1 MLYRKT
7 TTAFSAVILGVMALL
22 GATVHAQINLS
33 NTGRPGS
40 PIGTFTVSKETLPR
54 TTRQTGASQTY
65 YQVKASPASQNALNL
80 MSLLG
85 AVAPPGDATPSGF
98 GGIAVRYDLGP
109 NLRFNTA
116 VTAAQLV
123 LQQGDG
129 TNIVDGGS
137 GATRGLRAGGTAT
150 AGSNSLC
157 SGFTC
162 AIFEVDPGAGITLA
176 ADTRVWL
183 LTWNN
188 TLAVSADGA
197 GQVRVR
203 VYRSYDDALAA
214 GGFAGSSITGL
225 RSDTGAKT
233 AVDVK
238 SSITTRITRGSPAVA
253 DVAADPR
260 FTNFAP
266 AGTKPL
272 GGISISLPPATAP
285 HWIAQAT
292 DENELV
298 DTLSEV
304 MSTADSGIAFTDST
318 GNLGFGTFRLTTAAT
333 CPAAGAGAV
342 TVADMGDNI
351 GQGTAA
357 VFSGARTLCVT
368 PRTSATTPAAIA
380 TAPNREIPVTA
391 IMASV
396 SYAPVTG
403 NAFAPADMA
412 GPVGSIVRNGATVQ
426 LSYLTVSDRYN
437 QRIII
442 TNRSM
447 ADAEYELTNFY
458 TEDGTEA
465 SGGEDVMGVVP
476 AETSMVVLTR
486 DAVQFTGSRARGSA
500 TLAVTAP
507 AGAISVATTQ
517 VNLSDG
523 STDTINYDV
532 TGAGQ

>member
-7 TTAFSAVILGVMALL
+7 TTAFSAVILGVIALL
-22 GATVHAQINLS
+22 GATAHAQINLS

-40 PIGTFTVSKETLPR
+40 LIGTATFSKETLPR

-65 YQVKASPASQNALNL
+65 YAVKVSQASQNAGNL

-85 AVAPPGDATPSGF
+85 AIAPMNASPATNGF

-116 VTAAQLV
+116 LTVAQLV

-129 TNIVDGGS
+129 TTIADAASG

-157 SGFTC
+157 NGFTC
-162 AIFEVDPGAGITLA
+162 AIFEIDPNVTLL
-176 ADTRVWL
+176 ADTRIWL

-188 TLAVSADGA
+188 TLAVSADGG

-203 VYRSYDDALAA
+203 VYRNYDDALAA

-233 AVDVK
+233 AIDVK
-238 SSITTRITRGSPAVA
+238 SSVTTRITPGTPAVA

-292 DENELV
+292 DDNEIV
-298 DTLSEV
+298 DMLSEV

-318 GNLGFGTFRLTTAAT
+318 ENLGFGTFRLATAAT
-333 CPAAGAGAV
+333 CLAAGAGRV

-357 VFSGARTLCVT
+357 VFTDARTLCVT
-368 PRTSATTPAAIA
+368 PRTTATTPAAVA
-380 TAPNREIPVTA
+380 TSPNFEIPVTS

-403 NAFAPADMA
+403 NAFAPADAA
-412 GPVGSIVRNGATVQ
+412 GVVGSIVRNGATTQ

-442 TNRSM
+442 TNRSK

-507 AGAISVATTQ
+507 AGSISVATTQ

-523 STDTINYDV
+523 STDTINYEV
-532 TGAGQ
+532 TGAGG